1 MWKPK
6 WGNSLACSKLMLVS
20 WSTLMYGYL
29 GKIYPADF
37 DTQTYL
43 PRRCSRYVV
52 KGSKQRPSWRQNLL
66 SSSTFYSWAPAN
78 IFRLLCRAM
87 LEIRISNN
95 IAITVQIFSD
105 AFFDDV
111 HFEHVTI
118 ALSFYSSKNH
128 FGQFPNVLDHL
139 IFLYKMFWTWFKR
152 WNS

>member
-1 MWKPK
+1 MWKPQ

-37 DTQTYL
+37 DTQTDL

-87 LEIRISNN
+87 VEIRISNDKVWVFWEGHKIWKN
-95 IAITVQIFSD
+95 LRRT
-105 AFFDDV
+105 FDKSV
-111 HFEHVTI
+111 VFC
-118 ALSFYSSKNH
+118 ARN
-128 FGQFPNVLDHL
+128 NVLVKKSTK
-139 IFLYKMFWTWFKR
+139 IFQNKCGQVVLYKL
-152 WNS
+152 